1 MDGAAVIAVHP
12 QLQLLEAVGPG
23 LVDGQLHQVAA
34 QTAAPILFP
43 DRDAHYGTMA
53 VFDMR
58 PQLCNAKLPHQRFS
72 GKSAHLK
79 VHRAFPAVCKPILHR
94 FQIRAFFRVAG
105 HKIGLAV
112 GRIAEC
118 IQRLSI
124 VRAQAAHRQH
134 FPVGQSKCSGLDLH
148 ILLSSSFDCS
158 YDDSTTSEQTQTKR
172 AAAPCY
178 RHCGSRLLQQ

>member
-12 QLQLLEAVGPG
+12 QFQLFEAVGPG
-23 LVDGQLHQVAA
+23 LVDGKLHQVAA

-58 PQLCNAKLPHQRFS
+58 PQLCNTKLPHQLFS

-79 VHRAFPAVCKPILHR
+79 VHRAFPAVCKPIPHR
-94 FQIRAFFRVAG
+94 FQTHPFLRVSG

-112 GRIAEC
+112 GCIAEC
-118 IQRLSI
+118 IQCLCI

-134 FPVGQSKCSGLDLH
+134 FPAGQGECSGFDLH
-148 ILLSSSFDCS
+148 DFFSPLLYSP
-158 YDDSTTSEQTQTKR
+158 YHSTFAAQIQTKR

-178 RHCGSRLLQQ
+178 RHCGSRML